1 MTMKKAFTLIELLV
15 VITIIAIL
23 AAMLF
28 PVFAQAKATAKQT
41 VCIVHMRQIG
51 LAMMMYMS
59 DNDDVW
65 PPAVSH
71 VPDGPENSPQQFWI
85 GYDNN
90 NGPLLGGFTGRVNK
104 PAVNPPRSGAID
116 PYLKSQQIKVCPS
129 QPGTWQLAIAY
140 NWFNPTRD
148 SDYYDRNP
156 AARGNEYGP
165 GSIEMWTDAEGFKNT
180 RAINNSAMEEAA
192 ATLVAWEH
200 NARVP
205 LCNFLQSVDWE
216 DSPPVHLDFLKKHF
230 NFLHREGSTTLWAD
244 THTKRIEFTQLKRR
258 MFSVRKDIYD

>member
-1 MTMKKAFTLIELLV
+1 MKKAFTLIELLV

-116 PYLKSQQIKVCPS
+116 PYLK
-129 QPGTWQLAIAY
+129 
-140 NWFNPTRD
+140 
-148 SDYYDRNP
+148 
-156 AARGNEYGP
+156 
-165 GSIEMWTDAEGFKNT
+165 IEMWTDAEGFKNT

-216 DSPPVHLDFLKKHF
+216 ESPPIHLDFLKKHF
-230 NFLHREGSTTLWAD
+230 NFLHGEGSTTLWAD